1 VQSIS
6 TDDKEAI
13 FEVLSSDYLTQG
25 PVVPRFESEITKL
38 VGANFGVA
46 VNSATSALQ
55 IACLSLGVGRNDKVW
70 TTPNSFVATANSAL
84 MCGADV
90 DFVDIDPITGNL
102 CAWEL
107 EKKLVT
113 EIKSGNLPKVV
124 IPVHFAGQ
132 PTNQERIWSLAQEF
146 GFKVIEDASHSLGGM
161 RNGNKVGSCRYSDI
175 TGFSFHA
182 IKMITTG
189 EGGMA
194 VTNNYDIEKRMRLF
208 RSHGVT
214 RNQSEMVNHCRGP
227 WYYEQIEL
235 GMNYRMTDIQA
246 ALGVSQLD
254 RLNQFVVTRNELANY
269 YDELFENTLVNKI
282 AVTKGNYSSR
292 HLYVIRVS
300 PSKRLSIYNAL
311 RNYGFGVNVHY
322 MPIHLH
328 PYYKNL
334 GFKKGQYKKAE
345 EHGKEALSLPLHPK
359 LLKSDP
365 YEVASK
371 VHDLIQ

>member
-1 VQSIS
+1 
-6 TDDKEAI
+6 
-13 FEVLSSDYLTQG
+13 
-25 PVVPRFESEITKL
+25 
-38 VGANFGVA
+38 
-46 VNSATSALQ
+46 
-55 IACLSLGVGRNDKVW
+55 
-70 TTPNSFVATANSAL
+70 
-84 MCGADV
+84 
-90 DFVDIDPITGNL
+90 
-102 CAWEL
+102 
-107 EKKLVT
+107 
-113 EIKSGNLPKVV
+113 
-124 IPVHFAGQ
+124 
-132 PTNQERIWSLAQEF
+132 
-146 GFKVIEDASHSLGGM
+146 
-161 RNGNKVGSCRYSDI
+161 
-175 TGFSFHA
+175 
-182 IKMITTG
+182 
-189 EGGMA
+189 
-194 VTNNYDIEKRMRLF
+194 
-208 RSHGVT
+208 
-214 RNQSEMVNHCRGP
+214 MVNHCRGP